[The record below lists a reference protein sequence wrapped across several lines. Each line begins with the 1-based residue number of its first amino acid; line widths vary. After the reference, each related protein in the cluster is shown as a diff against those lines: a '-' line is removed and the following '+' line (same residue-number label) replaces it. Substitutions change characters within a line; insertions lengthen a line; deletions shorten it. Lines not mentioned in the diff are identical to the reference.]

1 MRSLLLNWAVM
12 TSLMVQGLVMSALVS
27 SVASA
32 TFRDPASIAP
42 ATVKWLSKQPSAQDP
57 IGVSVMCA
65 TGDFSV
71 VSVSLQNR
79 TNKALC
85 MSPSALVSSMSDEK
99 KDQTFEC
106 RILPGNA
113 HDLRQFSPMTAS
125 AISGCGGVGMRILAG
140 DIYETKFTFDS
151 KGTSQNLSKKYE
163 VVIPTSCDVR
173 NYQVTKYAFE
183 CIQ

>member
-1 MRSLLLNWAVM
+1 MRSFLLTLAIIS
-12 TSLMVQGLVMSALVS
+12 SLMVQGLLMSALIS

-32 TFRDPASIAP
+32 EFRDPASVAP
-42 ATVKWLSKQPSAQDP
+42 ATVKWSGQQPSAQDP
-57 IGVSVMCA
+57 VGISVMCA
-65 TGDFSV
+65 TGDYSV

-85 MSPSALVSSMSDEK
+85 LVPSAIVSSMSDEK

-140 DIYETKFTFDS
+140 DIYESKFTFDP
-151 KGTSQNLSKKYE
+151 KGTSKNLSKKYE
-163 VVIPTSCDVR
+163 ILVPSSCDVR
-173 NYQVTKYAFE
+173 KAQTTKYDFE
-183 CIQ
+183 CTQ